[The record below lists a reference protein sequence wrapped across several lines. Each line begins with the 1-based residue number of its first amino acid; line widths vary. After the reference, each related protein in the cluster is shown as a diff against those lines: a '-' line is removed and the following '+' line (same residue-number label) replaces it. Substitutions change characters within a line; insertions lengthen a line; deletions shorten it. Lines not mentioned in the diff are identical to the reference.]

1 MQVSVGNENSN
12 CNCCRFPVSVSQQCP
27 IPIIKGNTVTGC
39 MNRISTWEVYKFV
52 FLLNFRLK
60 VLALLFLV
68 LFGYRTPVRTWNRER
83 NYRVWSELTE
93 NDLFRRID

>member
-60 VLALLFLV
+60 VLALLF
-68 LFGYRTPVRTWNRER
+68 FGSFWLSHSSKNLEQREKLQS
-83 NYRVWSELTE
+83 V
-93 NDLFRRID
+93 I